1 MEAVFR
7 YAHFFAVGDR
17 HLTSRRLLYRVRD
30 AFERL
35 DLPNLPVRLTGQAG
49 RPQRRIRPTS
59 GPAPRPEECE
69 AAGSLRGTACRPSLA
84 FRHRPLLDRRPLLF
98 VAQLDG
104 EREQF
109 MKASAPLPSAHH
121 LRIQQRQ
128 PPGS

>member
-84 FRHRPLLDRRPLLF
+84 FRHPVHSLEYDVHCSLWHL
-98 VAQLDG
+98 QLDG
-104 EREQF
+104 ER
-109 MKASAPLPSAHH
+109 
-121 LRIQQRQ
+121 
-128 PPGS
+128 